1 MRSAIC
7 SYAPHPRCS
16 ESEGRGG
23 QDHHHHQPRRR
34 AGAGRAA
41 CAAGRPRSPGQR
53 DHGQRRRQAR
63 PRAHGVPR
71 ARRAGRAAGD
81 PRALGEGRIR
91 PRAGEPRPRGRGS
104 RAGRAAVA
112 RDAAQVR
119 ARAGGCGLRL
129 HPDRLSALAQPAHG
143 QRAHRRAARPDPDA
157 MRVLRARGPVRSG
170 RHDKARALEPE
181 PGPRD
186 RGAAAHHVRPAQYA
200 FAAGLTRARRALRR
214 QSLPHASA
222 AQCAPCRGAEPWRAG
237 RSLGC
242 RLQGR
247 ASLCRARW
255 RSLGTRGGPL
265 MKMKGLGRGL
275 DALLGGEEARPH
287 DALLT
292 LPVARIRPGR
302 YQPRTKMDQQ
312 ALAELAASIRS
323 QGLMQPLLVRPVDRD
338 RYELI
343 AGERRWRAAQMAGL
357 EEVPT
362 LVREVPDDAALAM
375 SLIENIQRENLNPME
390 EAAGIQRLVD
400 EFKMTH
406 EQAADAV
413 GRSRSATTNLLRL
426 LKLARPVQ
434 EMLME
439 GALEMGHAR
448 ALLALD
454 AARQIEAG
462 KRVAAKGLSVR
473 ETEAL
478 VQTMLRG
485 PGVRRK
491 RADRDLARLEEEIAE
506 RLGTTVEI
514 RTGKKGTGK
523 LVLHYSSL
531 DHLDE
536 LVKKLR

>member
-1 MRSAIC
+1 M
-7 SYAPHPRCS
+7 
-16 ESEGRGG
+16 
-23 QDHHHHQPRRR
+23 
-34 AGAGRAA
+34 
-41 CAAGRPRSPGQR
+41 
-53 DHGQRRRQAR
+53 
-63 PRAHGVPR
+63 
-71 ARRAGRAAGD
+71 
-81 PRALGEGRIR
+81 
-91 PRAGEPRPRGRGS
+91 
-104 RAGRAAVA
+104 
-112 RDAAQVR
+112 
-119 ARAGGCGLRL
+119 
-129 HPDRLSALAQPAHG
+129 
-143 QRAHRRAARPDPDA
+143 
-157 MRVLRARGPVRSG
+157 
-170 RHDKARALEPE
+170 KA
-181 PGPRD
+181 
-186 RGAAAHHVRPAQYA
+186 
-200 FAAGLTRARRALRR
+200 
-214 QSLPHASA
+214 
-222 AQCAPCRGAEPWRAG
+222 
-237 RSLGC
+237 
-242 RLQGR
+242 
-247 ASLCRARW
+247 
-255 RSLGTRGGPL
+255 
-265 MKMKGLGRGL
+265 KGLGRGL
-275 DALLGGEEARPH
+275 DALLGSVTEAGPR

-357 EEVPT
+357 DEVPV
-362 LVREVPDDAALAM
+362 LVREVADDAALAM

-400 EFKMTH
+400 EFRMTH

-454 AARQIEAG
+454 GARQIEAG

-478 VQTMLRG
+478 VNALLQG
-485 PGVRRK
+485 PAVPRK
-491 RADRDLARLEEEIAE
+491 RVDRDLARLEEEISE

-514 RTGKKGTGK
+514 RAGKNGSGK
-523 LVLHYSSL
+523 LVVHYSSL